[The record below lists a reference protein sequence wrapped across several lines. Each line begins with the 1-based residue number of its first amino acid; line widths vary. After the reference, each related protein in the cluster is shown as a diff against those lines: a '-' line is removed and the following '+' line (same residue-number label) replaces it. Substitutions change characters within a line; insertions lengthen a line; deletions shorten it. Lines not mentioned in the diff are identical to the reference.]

1 MKKTVFLSLLGLLF
15 ASSAPAQHWS
25 LTWKKM
31 QMVSPR
37 LEQIGS
43 VTTAASRELANPA
56 WSVGCET
63 LDREYA
69 EFAAYKPYVG
79 ELGVGAARLQ
89 SGWARCEKQ
98 KGKYE
103 FAWLDEAVDGLVEQG
118 VKPWMCLS
126 YGNPLYGAAKGLG
139 SRIFTDEET
148 MRAWEKYVTAVVRRY
163 KGRVAEWEV
172 WNEPN
177 LGSNA
182 KHPDAYAELLV
193 RTAEAV
199 RKVDPEAV
207 IIGFGLS
214 RMPIDFTRRVLDM
227 LRERGKLGLIDYVS
241 FHPYYE
247 NPDDATPGI
256 EALAGLV
263 ASYDPRIRLFQGE
276 SGCPSVLEWGHA
288 LRYHEWSEYSQ
299 AKWDMR
305 RMANDFALGLRSSIF
320 TLVDLQYPN
329 MQQSFGL
336 LRTNLLKEVVYKR
349 PSYHGVQ
356 HMVNL
361 LHRGMKPAGR
371 LEYRANTSREIAV
384 VGIAGAEG
392 KLVGAMY
399 WYSDRIPADELA
411 WDEVELAVKGLSLSD
426 PVLVEPIT
434 GRIYALSLPHGHSIG
449 GQLKLTG
456 LPVWD
461 SRCSLWSAAP
471 FRSVLRLSGNRPPER
486 PMTCCI
492 NLTPNQ

>member
-1 MKKTVFLSLLGLLF
+1 MKKTVFVSLLGLLF

-163 KGRVAEWEV
+163 KGRVAEWE
-172 WNEPN
+172 E
-177 LGSNA
+177 
-182 KHPDAYAELLV
+182 
-193 RTAEAV
+193 
-199 RKVDPEAV
+199 
-207 IIGFGLS
+207 
-214 RMPIDFTRRVLDM
+214 
-227 LRERGKLGLIDYVS
+227 
-241 FHPYYE
+241 
-247 NPDDATPGI
+247 
-256 EALAGLV
+256 
-263 ASYDPRIRLFQGE
+263 
-276 SGCPSVLEWGHA
+276 
-288 LRYHEWSEYSQ
+288 
-299 AKWDMR
+299 
-305 RMANDFALGLRSSIF
+305 
-320 TLVDLQYPN
+320 
-329 MQQSFGL
+329 
-336 LRTNLLKEVVYKR
+336 
-349 PSYHGVQ
+349 
-356 HMVNL
+356 
-361 LHRGMKPAGR
+361 
-371 LEYRANTSREIAV
+371 
-384 VGIAGAEG
+384 
-392 KLVGAMY
+392 
-399 WYSDRIPADELA
+399 
-411 WDEVELAVKGLSLSD
+411 
-426 PVLVEPIT
+426 
-434 GRIYALSLPHGHSIG
+434 
-449 GQLKLTG
+449 
-456 LPVWD
+456 
-461 SRCSLWSAAP
+461 
-471 FRSVLRLSGNRPPER
+471 
-486 PMTCCI
+486 
-492 NLTPNQ
+492 